1 MEAFLQKKF
10 WRTGVFIQ
18 RSKWLGPYTVQYTH
32 LECLNGSLWWRKKS
46 TSKPCHNKE
55 DYRAR
60 APIFLCV
67 WYLPISAREKEV
79 DFIFFFPSKEQ
90 LVVVVLQYKTM
101 NRVLVPTPLYS
112 ITSYCF
118 IGSVWLHTFFLG
130 LFFKWHGSKIGPNHK
145 LINYY
150 CLALIVH

>member
-1 MEAFLQKKF
+1 MEAFLQKNF
-10 WRTGVFIQ
+10 WRAEVFLQ
-18 RSKWLGPYTVQYTH
+18 RSKWLGPYTIQYTH

-79 DFIFFFPSKEQ
+79 DFIFFSFKRTTCSSSTTPIQNNESCTSTYTTPQ
-90 LVVVVLQYKTM
+90 QY
-101 NRVLVPTPLYS
+101 NLLLLHWVSL
-112 ITSYCF
+112 ITHILS
-118 IGSVWLHTFFLG
+118 WTFF
-130 LFFKWHGSKIGPNHK
+130 
-145 LINYY
+145 
-150 CLALIVH
+150 

>member
-1 MEAFLQKKF
+1 MA
-10 WRTGVFIQ
+10 
-18 RSKWLGPYTVQYTH
+18 PYTIQYTH

-67 WYLPISAREKEV
+67 WYLPISATEKEV
-79 DFIFFFPSKEQ
+79 DFIFFFSFKRTTCSSSTPIQNNESCTST
-90 LVVVVLQYKTM
+90 YT
-101 NRVLVPTPLYS
+101 PPLYS